1 MKGGIGM
8 ECRHPA
14 IVDGRC
20 LDCGALV
27 NAQNGANNAVQP
39 KDEQTPT
46 AAATQPENGQETPK
60 KTTRKR
66 KA

>member
-1 MKGGIGM
+1 M

-14 IVDGRC
+14 IVGGKC
-20 LDCGALV
+20 LTCGAPA
-27 NAQNGANNAVQP
+27 NDQNGACDAVQQQ
-39 KDEQTPT
+39 DEQTPT
-46 AAATQPENGQETPK
+46 VAATPPENGQETAK

>member
-1 MKGGIGM
+1 M

-14 IVDGRC
+14 IVGGKC
-20 LDCGALV
+20 LTCGALV
-27 NAQNGANNAVQP
+27 NAQNTACDAAQDQD
-39 KDEQTPT
+39 KQTPVV
-46 AAATQPENGQETPK
+46 AATQPENGQETPK

>member
-1 MKGGIGM
+1 M

-14 IVDGRC
+14 IVGGKC
-20 LDCGALV
+20 LTCGALV
-27 NAQNGANNAVQP
+27 DAQNGACDADKPQ
-39 KDEQTPT
+39 DGQTPT
-46 AAATQPENGQETPK
+46 AAVEQPADGQETAK

>member
-1 MKGGIGM
+1 M

-14 IVDGRC
+14 IVGGRC

-27 NAQNGANNAVQP
+27 NAQNGAYNAVQP
-39 KDEQTPT
+39 QDEQTPT
-46 AAATQPENGQETPK
+46 AEDTPLENGQETQK